1 MKRIIGLLI
10 MLTMFL
16 IPIQVKAGTRINM
29 GEFKITYYC
38 PCEICSEG
46 WGHRTSS
53 GKTARSEHTIAVDPE
68 VIDIGSR
75 VLINGIVFTAED
87 TGGGVKG
94 DHIDI
99 FVDSHEETIKKG
111 VQHTNIWV
119 VRGKEYGE

>member
-1 MKRIIGLLI
+1 MKKLETEDQIIRIIE
-10 MLTMFL
+10 T
-16 IPIQVKAGTRINM
+16 PA
-29 GEFKITYYC
+29 
-38 PCEICSEG
+38 
-46 WGHRTSS
+46 
-53 GKTARSEHTIAVDPE
+53 IAVDPE

>member
-1 MKRIIGLLI
+1 MKRVLLFLA
-10 MLTMFL
+10 MLM
-16 IPIQVKAGTRINM
+16 IPMQLEAGTRINM
-29 GEFKITYYC
+29 GEFKLTFFC

-46 WGHRTSS
+46 FGHETSS

-68 VIDIGSR
+68 VIDIGSK
-75 VLINGIVFTAED
+75 VMINGIVYTAED

-99 FVDSHEETIKKG
+99 FVESHEETLKRG
-111 VQHTNIWV
+111 VLYTNVWV

>member
-1 MKRIIGLLI
+1 MKRVLLFLV
-10 MLTMFL
+10 MLM
-16 IPIQVKAGTRINM
+16 IPMQLEAGTRINM
-29 GEFKITYYC
+29 GEFKLTFFC

-46 WGHRTSS
+46 YRYQTSS

-68 VIDIGSR
+68 VIDIGSK
-75 VLINGIVFTAED
+75 VLIDGIVYTAED

-99 FVDSHEETIKKG
+99 FVENHEETLKRG
-111 VQHTNIWV
+111 VQYTNVWV